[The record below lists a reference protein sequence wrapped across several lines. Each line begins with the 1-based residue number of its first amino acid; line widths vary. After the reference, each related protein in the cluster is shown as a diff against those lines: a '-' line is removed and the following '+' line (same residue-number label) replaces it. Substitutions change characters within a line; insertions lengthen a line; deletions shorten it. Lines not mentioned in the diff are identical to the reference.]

1 MRNKMRMIYWKGEK
15 LWLGKLKEHPEINV
29 IMSINDAGAFGA
41 VKALRAAGKKPDEV
55 MIISV
60 DAEAEARR
68 MIEGGE
74 FFRASLDN
82 DPVATG
88 TLAIDAAVK
97 LLAGSI
103 IPRQIAVP
111 GKMIARESKSQ

>member
-1 MRNKMRMIYWKGEK
+1 VSEFLQSYGFFILIAILLLACHLGHSRHGGGDERNQRPRGGGHQ
-15 LWLGKLKEHPEINV
+15 LL
-29 IMSINDAGAFGA
+29 
-41 VKALRAAGKKPDEV
+41 

-68 MIEGGE
+68 MIERGE

-97 LLAGSI
+97 ILAGSV
-103 IPRQIAVP
+103 IPRQIVMP